1 MACGTPASVA
11 HRRLASVRPIS
22 TTARRTCGR
31 TSPPG
36 PRVCTALATTLRTE
50 RTARVTAFAASF
62 GAGDDLGQFDYF
74 LPRLLDAGAEALFVI
89 HTGGFVL
96 TARACCF
103 CLRRGLGRGMASRF
117 TGQLVCCSCLGV
129 LIRSV
134 NQVRTVGP
142 TTHARGP
149 RPGPDPH
156 PWADLLPLH
165 LHDCKHRLTHPA
177 TGHTRAR
184 RPRLPLQSPSAT
196 AKLPDQPSNPPQ
208 ATAPSF
214 SLVGPASLSR
224 SNRRG
229 LAVVRWK
236 GVNLNGA
243 WRVRKLV
250 AVEPSSGCHTRAP
263 ESNRAESLLE
273 APLRRAVLEAVQ
285 VDRTESFFGSGAEW
299 RRVRY
304 GPQ

>member
-1 MACGTPASVA
+1 M
-11 HRRLASVRPIS
+11 RPIS
-22 TTARRTCGR
+22 TTARRTCDR

-89 HTGGFVL
+89 HSGGFVL

-117 TGQLVCCSCLGV
+117 TGQLVCCCCLGV
-129 LIRSV
+129 LIRSL

-149 RPGPDPH
+149 SAGAGPAPVGRP
-156 PWADLLPLH
+156 AA
-165 LHDCKHRLTHPA
+165 PA
-177 TGHTRAR
+177 P
-184 RPRLPLQSPSAT
+184 PRLQTQAHTPRYRSHESPTTAPALTVTLQSPSAT

-236 GVNLNGA
+236 
-243 WRVRKLV
+243 
-250 AVEPSSGCHTRAP
+250 
-263 ESNRAESLLE
+263 
-273 APLRRAVLEAVQ
+273 
-285 VDRTESFFGSGAEW
+285 
-299 RRVRY
+299 
-304 GPQ
+304 

>member
-1 MACGTPASVA
+1 M
-11 HRRLASVRPIS
+11 RPIS
-22 TTARRTCGR
+22 TTAQRTCGR

-50 RTARVTAFAASF
+50 RTARITAFAASF

-89 HTGGFVL
+89 HSGGFVL

-156 PWADLLPLH
+156 PWRCSTTANTGSRTRYRSHKSPTTAPA
-165 LHDCKHRLTHPA
+165 LTV
-177 TGHTRAR
+177 T
-184 RPRLPLQSPSAT
+184 LQSPSAT

-236 GVNLNGA
+236 
-243 WRVRKLV
+243 
-250 AVEPSSGCHTRAP
+250 
-263 ESNRAESLLE
+263 
-273 APLRRAVLEAVQ
+273 
-285 VDRTESFFGSGAEW
+285 
-299 RRVRY
+299 
-304 GPQ
+304 

>member
-1 MACGTPASVA
+1 M
-11 HRRLASVRPIS
+11 RPIS

-62 GAGDDLGQFDYF
+62 GAGDGLGQFDYF

-149 RPGPDPH
+149 RPGPWTRTRGPTCYPCTSTTANTGSH
-156 PWADLLPLH
+156 TPLQVTREP
-165 LHDCKHRLTHPA
+165 DDRACPYSRPAPPQSSPISRPTHR
-177 TGHTRAR
+177 R
-184 RPRLPLQSPSAT
+184 RPRRRSPWLALHRSAEAT
-196 AKLPDQPSNPPQ
+196 A
-208 ATAPSF
+208 
-214 SLVGPASLSR
+214 
-224 SNRRG
+224 
-229 LAVVRWK
+229 
-236 GVNLNGA
+236 GA
-243 WRVRKLV
+243 
-250 AVEPSSGCHTRAP
+250 
-263 ESNRAESLLE
+263 
-273 APLRRAVLEAVQ
+273 
-285 VDRTESFFGSGAEW
+285 
-299 RRVRY
+299 
-304 GPQ
+304 